1 MKKIFTLI
9 AVALCAM
16 SASAQGTYV
25 ANNAAAITGGA
36 TETSVTGITL
46 TYGSDDTYAAAK
58 AATNNADAD
67 FTAYTVGTANGKFT
81 SGSAPTGCRYIFAPT
96 IDGTLTVGVSLNA
109 AKAFYVVKGS
119 DFTALPIADIT
130 PNLPSEAGG
139 ASQTFGTNVD
149 SKDKSIDNSIAAKSD
164 GTISFAA
171 KSGETYYVFCTGS
184 KLGFYGCKFTT
195 GTAGI
200 NQTVTIP
207 ENETPLF
214 NAAGQQ
220 VSGSYKGLIIQKGKK
235 FVNK

>member
-16 SASAQGTYV
+16 SASAQGTFTYALGDAV
-25 ANNAAAITGGA
+25 GSDV
-36 TETSVTGITL
+36 TSVTGITL
-46 TYGSDDTYAAAK
+46 SYSAEGTWAAAS
-58 AATNNADAD
+58 AQANYADAD
-67 FTAYTVGTANGKFT
+67 FANYTKGNNISGKFT
-81 SGSAPTGCRYIFAPT
+81 EGSAPTGCWYKFAPT
-96 IDGTLTVGVSLNA
+96 VSGTLTVGVALNG
-109 AKAFYVVKGS
+109 AKSFYVVKGS
-119 DFTALPIADIT
+119 NFTALPIADIT

-139 ASQTFGTNVD
+139 ASQTFDTSNNQVAEKSYGTVTFSVTAN
-149 SKDKSIDNSIAAKSD
+149 
-164 GTISFAA
+164 
-171 KSGETYYVFCTGS
+171 ETYYVFCTGS
-184 KLGFYGCKFTT
+184 KLGFYGFKFTT

-200 NQTVTIP
+200 DQTETIP